1 MRGKTKRVKCG
12 RMIYLAYISFILTG
26 GQLLVALANLF
37 YRQSFPVESGSFG
50 RLVSVL
56 IPARNEERNIAFILD
71 DLQKQN
77 YRNIEILVFDDLSS
91 DSTGKIVSGRSKP
104 DSRIRL
110 IRSGGL
116 PEGWLGKN
124 YACHVLSGYASGD
137 YLLYLDADVRLK
149 KDGITNAVDL
159 SEKYGLGLLSIF
171 PSQIM
176 VTTGERIAVPVMNY
190 ILLSLLPLFLVRKTG
205 FKSLAAANGQFMLF
219 KASKYRELM
228 PHKKVRGKRVEDI
241 EIARYF
247 KEKGVKIDCLT
258 GNDDV
263 SCRMYKSFGE
273 AANGFSRN
281 VTTFFGN
288 SFLFSFLFWMITTL
302 GFIPVYLVLGTS
314 VFALYIT
321 AIILTRVI
329 ISVVSRQ
336 NIMFNLLYHIPQQL
350 ALGYFVYKALVNKY
364 KKQHRWKGRLIP

>member
-1 MRGKTKRVKCG
+1 
-12 RMIYLAYISFILTG
+12 MIYLAYISIVLTG

-91 DSTGKIVSGRSKP
+91 DSTGKIVTGRSKL

-110 IRSGGL
+110 ISSGGL
-116 PEGWLGKN
+116 PDGWLGKN
-124 YACHVLSGYASGD
+124 YACHVLAGYACGD

-149 KDGITNAVDL
+149 KDIIINAVDL
-159 SEKYGLGLLSIF
+159 SEKYGLGLLSVF

-205 FKSLAAANGQFMLF
+205 YKSLAAANGQFMLF

-228 PHKKVRGKRVEDI
+228 PHKKVRGNRVEDI

-247 KEKGVKIDCLT
+247 KEKGVKTGCLT
-258 GNDDV
+258 GNDEI

-281 VTTFFGN
+281 VTSFFGN
-288 SFLFSFLFWMITTL
+288 SFLFSFLFWIVTTL
-302 GFIPVYLVLGTS
+302 GFIPVYLVFGTY
-314 VFALYIT
+314 VFVLYLT
-321 AIILTRVI
+321 AVVMTRVV
-329 ISVVSRQ
+329 ISIVSRQ
-336 NIMFNLLYHIPQQL
+336 NILFNLLYLIPQQL
-350 ALGYFVYKALVNKY
+350 ALGYFLYRALINKY
-364 KKQHRWKGRLIP
+364 NKQYRWKERLIP